1 MFKHKLILSTA
12 LIASLFSISAFAAA
26 PQQKTQAPG
35 YFRMALGDF
44 EVTALSDGYLAVDPQ
59 LFKGISAKEIA
70 HYKERSQITQ
80 KTLLT
85 PVNAYLVNTGS
96 QLILVDAG
104 SSSCFGPT
112 VGRLMENLKAAG
124 YQAEQVDLIVITHMH
139 ADHLCGASSP
149 DGKILF
155 PNAELRMA
163 KADAD
168 FWLSEEAANKAPD
181 AAKALFKMARE
192 AVKPYQAAGKFK
204 PFAPGE
210 KLAEGMQV
218 VDTHGHTPGHSS
230 YQFTSKGQSMMVI
243 GDLIHSHALQFPR
256 PNTAIVFDI
265 DSKIAVPRRL
275 KVFDGAVKTKTWVA
289 ASHIPFPGIGQLR
302 KEGKGYAWL
311 PVDFAPYGVSR

>member
-1 MFKHKLILSTA
+1 MLKLKLSTA
-12 LIASLFSISAFAAA
+12 LLASLFSLNAFAAA

-59 LFKGISAKEIA
+59 LFTDIPAKQVE
-70 HYKERSQITQ
+70 HYKERSLITQ

-85 PVNAYLVNTGS
+85 SVNAYLVNTGS

-104 SSSCFGPT
+104 SSNCFGPT
-112 VGRLMENLKAAG
+112 VGRLVENLQAAG

-139 ADHLCGASSP
+139 GDHLCGATSP

-155 PNAELRMA
+155 PNAQLRMA

-168 FWLSEEAANKAPD
+168 FWLSEEAAAKAPE
-181 AAKALFKMARE
+181 AAKGLFKMARE
-192 AVKPYQAAGKFK
+192 ATKPYLAAGKFK
-204 PFAPGE
+204 PFNPGE

-230 YQFTSKGQSMMVI
+230 YQFTSKGQSLLVI

-256 PNTAIVFDI
+256 PRTAIAFDTDSKVAVPMRKQVFDN
-265 DSKIAVPRRL
+265 
-275 KVFDGAVKTKTWVA
+275 AVKSKTWVA

-311 PVDFAPYGVSR
+311 PVDFAPYGVGR